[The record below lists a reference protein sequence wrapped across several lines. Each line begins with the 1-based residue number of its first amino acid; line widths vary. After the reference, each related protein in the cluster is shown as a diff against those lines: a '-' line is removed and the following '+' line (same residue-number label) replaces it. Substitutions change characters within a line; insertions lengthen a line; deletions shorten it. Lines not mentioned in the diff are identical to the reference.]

1 MNDKSEKDVK
11 GSNYD
16 LFQGSHSG
24 LRKPMKTV
32 STVNVT
38 ARSQMVHIPKYKSE
52 ALLPE
57 PI

>member
-16 LFQGSHSG
+16 LFQSSHSG
-24 LRKPMKTV
+24 LRKIMKTFGI
-32 STVNVT
+32 VNVI
-38 ARSQMVHIPKYKSE
+38 ARIQKGHVPKYKSE
-52 ALLPE
+52 ALLPK